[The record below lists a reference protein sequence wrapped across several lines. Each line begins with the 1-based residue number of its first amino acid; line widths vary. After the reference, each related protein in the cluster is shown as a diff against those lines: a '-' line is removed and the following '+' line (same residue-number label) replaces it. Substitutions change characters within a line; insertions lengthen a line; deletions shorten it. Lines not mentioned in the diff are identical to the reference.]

1 MFGGMNLNLD
11 NNDEDLSP
19 IPFVWPDVNEESS
32 TLELPNRGPDSTLK
46 PEAKYGV
53 FQWWIERAPP
63 WVHPDDQAI
72 ADELVPGNRVFR
84 KEQSE
89 NFADRELGY
98 SDFIYGQQKL
108 RALPGLWLEVETDGY
123 EVADLVEIK
132 SQYGKLRPRIA
143 TIVDIVW
150 SRNAQTLEYFL
161 KANDQRIEFAF
172 SSSDFQPAFK
182 LGSHLTPRELEI
194 SARHRFS

>member
-1 MFGGMNLNLD
+1 MKLNSD
-11 NNDEDLSP
+11 TSEEDLAP
-19 IPFVWPDVNEESS
+19 IPFVWPVEADKPSS
-32 TLELPNRGPDSTLK
+32 QLELTKRNSAPPLK
-46 PEAKYGV
+46 PETKHGV

-63 WVHPDDQAI
+63 WIHPDDSAI
-72 ADELVPGNRVFR
+72 ADELIPGNRIFR

-108 RALPGLWLEVETDGY
+108 RALPGLWLEVQTEGY
-123 EVADLVEIK
+123 EVADQVEVK
-132 SQYGKLRPRIA
+132 SQYGKLRPQIA
-143 TIVDIVW
+143 SIVDIVW
-150 SRNAQTLEYFL
+150 NRNTRTIEYRL
-161 KANDQRIEFAF
+161 SANGHRIECAF
-172 SSSDFQPAFK
+172 TSADIQPAFK